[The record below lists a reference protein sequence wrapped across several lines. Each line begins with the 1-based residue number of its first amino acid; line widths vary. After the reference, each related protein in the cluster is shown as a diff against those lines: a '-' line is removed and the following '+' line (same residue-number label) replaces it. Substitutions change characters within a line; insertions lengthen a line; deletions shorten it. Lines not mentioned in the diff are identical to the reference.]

1 MALPYKEVCYV
12 LMANWD
18 GICAWHVKVELS
30 LAFQKNV
37 LFALLKALVCLTLM
51 LFSFSRYLKV
61 R

>member
-51 LFSFSRYLKV
+51 LFSFSR
-61 R
+61 